1 VFSANLLDQLTP
13 NARVATAA
21 APFAAALIM
30 RIAFGRNRFTRWIV
44 TVATTWFAINVLMAP
59 YSARMRQDI
68 LELMSLF
75 R

>member
-1 VFSANLLDQLTP
+1 VFSGTLLDDLSP
-13 NARVATAA
+13 HARVATAI

-30 RIAFGRNRFTRWIV
+30 RIAFGRNKITRWML
-44 TVATTWFAINVLMAP
+44 TLGTTWFAINVMLAP

-68 LELMSLF
+68 MDFIAML